1 MKKILRA
8 GIISVLL
15 LAIVQITGCSGKNQ
29 EEAMAQPK
37 TVKLALSGM
46 HCEGCVNTIQKSLA
60 KTEGVISNSVS
71 LEDSIAV
78 VSFDPAKADEQK
90 LILAVENAGYKARL
104 AQ

>member
-1 MKKILRA
+1 MKKFLWASIVS
-8 GIISVLL
+8 ILL
-15 LAIVQITGCSGKNQ
+15 LTIMQINGCSGKNQ
-29 EEAMAQPK
+29 EDAMAQQK
-37 TVKLALSGM
+37 TVKLTLSGM